1 MPDGP
6 DIMTADQLESA
17 VLRLIPDAL
26 AMVERTLREQSKP
39 SKAALDTAWRVLDMG
54 RSQSE
59 ADGSTDEGAVDD
71 LAAVLSLVG
80 R

>member
-6 DIMTADQLESA
+6 DIMTVEMLENA

-39 SKAALDTAWRVLDMG
+39 SKAALDTAWRVLELG
-54 RSQSE
+54 RAQSVE
-59 ADGSTDEGAVDD
+59 DGAADDGAVDD